1 MGSCITFIKR
11 LICCKKRYESDE
23 ETDSLVPD
31 IEPNYL
37 EKEYEEIRQSS
48 DSVVL

>member
-1 MGSCITFIKR
+1 MGNCLSCLRR
-11 LICCKKRYESDE
+11 LLFGNTKYDE
-23 ETDSLVPD
+23 ETDSLVTE
-31 IEPNYL
+31 IEPDYI